1 MLLYLIAGLIVI
13 AAIAPFVP
21 GWIELRRGKDS
32 APLHIDMEYSKSP
45 LFFGNNFDA
54 LLHNGLFPATGA
66 EDEVA
71 HPRALEQKDYTVT
84 ISRPE
89 KVSVFT
95 APDWTFAP
103 FARAKNIVYATGNL
117 EAGEG
122 ARFAKEVCV
131 EGNANIAAKARLR
144 AILCK
149 GDLSLGQDVAVSR
162 WIDARGQKL
171 LVGPDCNLGRNA
183 VSGGLLLLN
192 KGCKFTNLFGSP
204 VRTYDAP
211 AKELLPAEGNIREHA
226 LVTTSLLLSIP
237 AGAEMRNNIVASQDL
252 KICSGSTVYGDIKGH
267 RNVELEDNV
276 TIHGTIVADHNI
288 TIRSNCRV
296 SGNVFAQG
304 DICIGFNSTV
314 GKAGHTKSIISRSAV
329 RLEPAVTVYG
339 YIVSERGEVTEASNT
354 CTPSGN

>member
-1 MLLYLIAGLIVI
+1 MFIYLVVGLIIV

-32 APLHIDMEYSKSP
+32 APLHIDMEYSKNP

-54 LLHNGLFPATGA
+54 LLHNALFPAAETKEGA
-66 EDEVA
+66 APD
-71 HPRALEQKDYTVT
+71 HALEQKDYTVT

-117 EAGEG
+117 NAGEG

-131 EGNANIAAKARLR
+131 EGDADIAGKARLR

-149 GDLSLGQDVAVSR
+149 GELNLGPDVTATR
-162 WIDARGQKL
+162 WVDARGKKL
-171 LVGPDCNLGRNA
+171 TVGPNCDLGRNA
-183 VSGGLLLLN
+183 VSGGLLSLN
-192 KGCKFTNLFGSP
+192 RGCKFINLSGSP
-204 VRTYDAP
+204 IRTHEAP
-211 AKELLPAEGNIREHA
+211 PKEPLPTEGNIRENA

-237 AGAEMRNNIVASQDL
+237 SGAEVHNNIVASQDL
-252 KICSGSTVYGDIKGH
+252 KICSGSAVYGDIKGH

-276 TIHGTIVADHNI
+276 TIHGSIMADQDI
-288 TIRSNCRV
+288 TIRTNCRI

-304 DICIGFNSTV
+304 DIHVGFGSVV
-314 GKAGHTKSIISRSAV
+314 GEEGHIKSIISRSGV
-329 RLEPAVTVYG
+329 RLEPSVTVHG
-339 YIVSERGEVTEASNT
+339 HIACEKGLVSEDAGRRAYNES
-354 CTPSGN
+354 